1 MTKAARA
8 ELDLSFNVAAARI
21 LRDCGELLRQQNANP
36 FRVNAFIRAAQ
47 TLESLDVDAREILRR
62 RGLEGLVEL
71 PAIGT
76 GLAAAIDEIARTGRL
91 SRLDRLR
98 GSADPEALF
107 RTVPGVGPELARR
120 IHADLHI
127 DTLEALEVAA
137 HDGTLATVPGIGA
150 RRIAAIQAALAS
162 KLGRAPLV
170 VRQRKRI
177 REPEVELLLD
187 VDREY
192 RQGAA
197 EGHLP
202 VIAPRRFNP
211 ERKAWLPILHTS
223 RDDWHFTVLFSNTAR
238 AHELKRT
245 HDWVVVYFH
254 DDEHREGQRTVV
266 TETHGPLHE
275 KRVVRGREAQCATY
289 YSSRRAPTSF
299 ESKGATT

>member
-1 MTKAARA
+1 MRNAARND
-8 ELDLSFNVAAARI
+8 LDLSFNIAAARI

-47 TLESLDVDAREILRR
+47 TLESLDADAREILRR

-107 RTVPGVGPELARR
+107 QTVPGIGPELARR

-127 DTLEALEVAA
+127 DTLVALEVAA
-137 HDGTLATVPGIGA
+137 HDGTLATVPGMGA
-150 RRIAAIQAALAS
+150 RRTAVIRAGLAS
-162 KLGRAPLV
+162 KLGRAPIV
-170 VRQRKRI
+170 VRNRRRI
-177 REPEVELLLD
+177 REPDVAVLLD

-192 RQGAA
+192 RDSAA
-197 EGHLP
+197 QRRLP
-202 VIAPRRFNP
+202 VVAPRRFNP
-211 ERKAWLPILHTS
+211 EGKAWLPILHTS
-223 RDDWHFTVLFSNTAR
+223 RDGWHFTVLYSNTAR

-245 HDWVVVYFH
+245 HDWIVVYFH
-254 DDEHREGQRTVV
+254 DDEHREEQRTVV
-266 TETHGPLHE
+266 TETHGGLHG
-275 KRVVRGREAQCATY
+275 KRVVRGREAECARHY
-289 YSSRRAPTSF
+289 ENRRV
-299 ESKGATT
+299 GAVTT